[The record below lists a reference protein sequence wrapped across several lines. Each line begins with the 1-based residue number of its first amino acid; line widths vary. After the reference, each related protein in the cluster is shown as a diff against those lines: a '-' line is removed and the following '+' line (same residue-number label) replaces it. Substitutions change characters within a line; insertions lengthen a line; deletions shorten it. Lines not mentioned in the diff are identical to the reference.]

1 MAIATDSLPL
11 GNDDAGERT
20 IFSGTVKERRRQGI
34 TSAIGK
40 EPKLSE
46 TSTNGQVCAAFNWY
60 RYEHDDSD
68 AKKYTITYLQKTF
81 KGGEV
86 VAARMK
92 ELPDWEFGATGWM
105 TRQLSLGNSLPKEYM
120 ARLTDRLATL
130 NMKARTILK
139 IDDAAPVEVRVAPAR
154 MFTSVAATIIA
165 ELDGIIDD
173 LTKKNMPAD
182 IYKMMAEKQPSL
194 PTITNIV
201 DYYKPYLDELGQCT
215 SRGGDEQVKEAYEKV
230 GKSRVKLLTE
240 FITAILQACEQLST
254 NKKRERKPRAKK
266 VKTALQLTKKMKYKL
281 SDDTYKI
288 KSVQPTDIVGSLQ
301 LWVLN
306 TKTRKLG
313 VYHAEDTKPLSIKGT
328 TIVGFNK
335 TSSVQKKLRKPEAI
349 ISMVASGTKVQLR
362 NVMSDIKAKSS
373 PLNGRINSDTILV
386 RSIK

>member
-1 MAIATDSLPL
+1 MAIATNSLPL

-20 IFSGTVKERRRQGI
+20 IFSGTAKEHRKRSI
-34 TSAIGK
+34 ANAVGK
-40 EPKLSE
+40 EPKLTE
-46 TSTNGQVCAAFNWY
+46 TSKGEQVCAAFNWY

-68 AKKYTITYLQKTF
+68 AKKFTLTYLQKAF
-81 KGGEV
+81 KGGET
-86 VAARMK
+86 VAARLK
-92 ELPDWEFGATGWM
+92 ELSDWEFGATGWM
-105 TRQLSLGNSLPKEYM
+105 ARQLSLGNSLPKEYM
-120 ARLTDRLATL
+120 TRFNERLGLL
-130 NMKARTILK
+130 NEKAKKILK
-139 IDDAAPVEVRVAPAR
+139 VEEAKTETRAPVTRL
-154 MFTSVAATIIA
+154 FTSGASALIA
-165 ELDGIIDD
+165 ELDEIIDG
-173 LTKKNMPAD
+173 LTKKNIPAD
-182 IYKMMAEKQPSL
+182 IYKLMADKQPSL
-194 PTITNIV
+194 PSITNIV
-201 DYYKPYLDELGQCT
+201 DYYKPYLDELGHCT

-230 GKSRVKLLTE
+230 GKPRVKLLTE
-240 FITAILQACEQLST
+240 FITSILQACEQLST

-328 TIVGFNK
+328 TIVGFNP

-349 ISMVASGTKVQLR
+349 ISLVASGSKVQLR

>member
-1 MAIATDSLPL
+1 MASATTSLPL
-11 GNDDAGERT
+11 GDEDAGERT
-20 IFSGTVKERRRQGI
+20 IFSGTVKERRKQGI
-34 TSAIGK
+34 ASAIGK
-40 EPKLSE
+40 EPTLSE
-46 TSTNGQVCAAFNWY
+46 TSTVGQICSAFSWY
-60 RYEHDDSD
+60 RSERDDSD
-68 AKKYTITYLQKTF
+68 SKKYTLTYVQKAF
-81 KGGEV
+81 KGGEQL
-86 VAARMK
+86 AARLK
-92 ELPDWEFGATGWM
+92 ELSDYEFGATGWM
-105 TRQLSLGNSLPKEYM
+105 ARQLSLGNSLPKEYM
-120 ARLTDRLATL
+120 TRLNERLGDL
-130 NMKARTILK
+130 NAKSKKVLK
-139 IDDAAPVEVRVAPAR
+139 IVEEKIEARPPVTR
-154 MFTSVAATIIA
+154 MFTQTAAAMIA
-165 ELDGIIDD
+165 ELDGMIDD

-194 PTITNIV
+194 PSITNIV
-201 DYYKPYLDELGQCT
+201 DYYKPYMDELEHCT
-215 SRGGDEQVKEAYEKV
+215 NRNGDEQVKEAYQGV
-230 GKSRVKLLTE
+230 GKPRVKLLTE
-240 FITAILQACEQLST
+240 FIGAILQACEQLST

-328 TIVGFNK
+328 TIIGFNK